1 MTYVVVRISRAARYL
16 CAAIAQGYNKP
27 AFPQSVYRRDHMA
40 AREKAPLVPLSRSS
54 HRLRASVRLLFIG
67 VFLILT
73 SVLAASLVFH
83 RNAALE
89 DGRRRAEDLAFILS
103 DHFTRTASAI
113 DTTLSQIALLH
124 RTLGVSTDWP
134 PILQS
139 ARSGAA
145 GVAILAV
152 TDANGVIVEST
163 VAQILGES
171 RADLPLPPPVRRA
184 RRRPDGG
191 SAVARTGQRT
201 MGHPARPQVGGC
213 RG

>member
-89 DGRRRAEDLAFILS
+89 DGQRRAEDLAFILG
-103 DHFTRTASAI
+103 DHFTRTISAI

-124 RTLGVSTDWP
+124 RTLHGQKTDWL
-134 PILQS
+134 PILNA
-139 ARSGAA
+139 ARSGVS
-145 GVAILAV
+145 GVAVLGV
-152 TDANGVIVEST
+152 LDVNGTIVET
-163 VAQILGES
+163 TIPQLMGQS
-171 RADLPLPPPVRRA
+171 RASNYLFRRLSSEPEAGLVADTPLR
-184 RRRPDGG
+184 
-191 SAVARTGQRT
+191 GQVSGQWVIPFGKRL
-201 MGHPARPQVGGC
+201 
-213 RG
+213 